1 MAKYE
6 DYVKKATPEEEKLD
20 EEVAK
25 AAEQQ
30 EERVVSTP
38 DVDWQKRY
46 DDLEIAY
53 SRQGN
58 QLGDYRKLVDDF
70 ISTPADS
77 QEDSVDVTPITPDEI
92 FENPA
97 DAVSRAVDAHPAI
110 IEAKQL
116 KVDLEQQKTTVL
128 QEAFNVAHPDYQE
141 TANSPEF
148 GDWVRANATRLELV
162 QRASKFDMIAADA
175 LFSLWEADQAVKQ
188 STEESQAAT
197 QIDAVNLESGAGAE
211 PPAPERYSR
220 SAMLEQKILAKQGIR
235 EAQAYVKANA
245 VAYREALGQGN
256 VRD

>member
-6 DYVKKATPEEEKLD
+6 DYKKKAEQEENKID
-20 EEVAK
+20 EEVAV
-25 AAEQQ
+25 AAVQQ
-30 EERVVSTP
+30 EERIVSTP

-46 DDLEIAY
+46 EDLEIAH

-77 QEDSVDVTPITPDEI
+77 QDDSVDVTPITPDDI
-92 FENPA
+92 YENPA
-97 DAVSRAVDAHPAI
+97 EAVNRAVEAHPAI
-110 IEAKQL
+110 QDAKQL
-116 KVDLEQQKTTVL
+116 KEDLEQQKRDGL
-128 QEAFNVAHPDYQE
+128 QEAFNAAHPDYQE

-148 GDWVRANATRLELV
+148 GDWVRQNPTRVELV
-162 QRASKFDMIAADA
+162 RRASEFDMISADA
-175 LFSLWEADQAVKQ
+175 LFTSWEAEEAVKQ
-188 STEESQAAT
+188 TLEETQAAT

-211 PPAPERYSR
+211 PAAPERYSR
-220 SAMLEQKILAKQGIR
+220 SDMLEQKIRAKQGVR
-235 EAQAYVKANA
+235 EAQRYVKQHE